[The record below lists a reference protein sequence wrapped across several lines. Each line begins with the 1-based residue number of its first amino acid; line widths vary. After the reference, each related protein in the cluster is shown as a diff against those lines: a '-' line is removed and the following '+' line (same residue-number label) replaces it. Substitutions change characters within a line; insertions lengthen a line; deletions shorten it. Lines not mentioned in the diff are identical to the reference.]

1 MCKLAQNQVISIIY
15 SDKNILP
22 VKHTGISQKDEKGM
36 SCNGAASPSF
46 VALLPPRFLS
56 NWRGGTK
63 PSARSLPSPL
73 ALSALLVVW
82 ASASETRSPRIYW
95 ALFCVGPTGK
105 PMWPRCGIHLVRA
118 PIRFFRD
125 IKRE

>member
-1 MCKLAQNQVISIIY
+1 
-15 SDKNILP
+15 
-22 VKHTGISQKDEKGM
+22 M

-46 VALLPPRFLS
+46 GALLPPRFLS

-82 ASASETRSPRIYW
+82 ASASETRSPRIIGLYSVW
-95 ALFCVGPTGK
+95 AQLESP
-105 PMWPRCGIHLVRA
+105 CGHAAESI
-118 PIRFFRD
+118 
-125 IKRE
+125 